1 MYIFIALLIVGW
13 AIFFFVLTDGKVPK
27 KKNKEVSD
35 DVKSYGITSKKLM
48 TEREKAMFKSMER
61 SLPECYIFS
70 QVCLGAILDAPYQH
84 RGRFAQKMADYV
96 VTDDEFNILAVIEL
110 DDRSHIGK
118 EKKDAKRDEM
128 VEAGGHKALRYPN
141 IPPRKELR
149 QDVLGEVYEG

>member
-1 MYIFIALLIVGW
+1 MKMLFLLFILGGW
-13 AIFFFVLTDGKVPK
+13 VWFYFAF
-27 KKNKEVSD
+27 
-35 DVKSYGITSKKLM
+35 VKSNKKSKREKLQVEDFGITAKKLM
-48 TEREKAMFKSMER
+48 TKREKVMFAVLLKA
-61 SLPECYIFS
+61 LPDCFVFS
-70 QVCLGAILDAPYQH
+70 QVCLGAILNAPYQH